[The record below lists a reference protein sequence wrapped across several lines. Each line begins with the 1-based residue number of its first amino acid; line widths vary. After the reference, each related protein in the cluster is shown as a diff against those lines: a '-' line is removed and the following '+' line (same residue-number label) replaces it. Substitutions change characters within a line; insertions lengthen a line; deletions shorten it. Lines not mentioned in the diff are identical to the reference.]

1 MSRIISFIL
10 SIFIAICN
18 FFGLPISL
26 SQDDV
31 IILFTND
38 VHCAADENIGYAGLA
53 AYKKE
58 CLEKTDYVTL
68 VDCGDHLQ
76 GSYLG
81 TVSKG
86 SCMVEIM
93 NEVGY
98 DYAVFGNH
106 EFDYGFDILKEN
118 IEKSNLQY
126 LCCNITY
133 SGSKE
138 NKLKDVKPY
147 EVVEYGGIKVGYI
160 GISTPYTPI
169 NSTPAFFAE
178 DGKQVYYF
186 GIEKTVSEFYD
197 GIQQTI
203 DDCRNDGADYVV
215 ALSHMGIEE
224 ECKPYRSSD
233 LIANTTGI
241 DVVLDGHSHTEMTC
255 NVVGNKTG
263 EPVLLS
269 QTGTKFSSIG
279 KLMITASGN
288 ISVGLIS
295 EYEKKDAET
304 EKFVGDVLRKYNGE
318 MNKVIGH
325 TDVSMP
331 IADESGI
338 RMVRSRELA
347 IGDMVADA
355 YRIISGADIGMCNGG
370 GIRASINEGDI
381 TYADIINVNPYGNT
395 LCVVKLTGA
404 EIVDMLE
411 YFYRFTRNVYSE
423 NGVAVGEYGSF
434 QQVSGLKFVVDTS
447 KEASV
452 ETDADDNLIS
462 VSEINRIS
470 DVKVLQSGEYVPIDL
485 EKTYTVASHNYMIK
499 NGGSGMLYF
508 LDGKELVVDESVMDY
523 QLLIEYFEYLGND
536 FSQYGTV
543 DNRITIR

>member
-81 TVSKG
+81 AVSKG
-86 SCMVEIM
+86 RCMVEIM

-106 EFDYGFDILKEN
+106 EFDYGFDTLAEN
-118 IEKSNLQY
+118 MKNSDVQY

-133 SGSKE
+133 SGSGE
-138 NKLKDVKPY
+138 NKVKDAKPY
-147 EVVEYGGIKVGYI
+147 EVVEYGNIKVGYI
-160 GISTPYTPI
+160 GISTPYTYA
-169 NSTPAFFAE
+169 NSAPTYFME
-178 DGKQVYYF
+178 DGQLVYHF
-186 GIEKTVSEFYD
+186 GIEKNEDGFYAD
-197 GIQQTI
+197 IQNTI
-203 DDCRNDGADYVV
+203 DSCKNDGADYVV
-215 ALSHMGIEE
+215 VLSHMGVHPEYE
-224 ECKPYRSSD
+224 PYRSVD
-233 LIANTTGI
+233 LIAKTTGI

-255 NVVGNKTG
+255 DVVENKTG
-263 EPVLLS
+263 DPVLLS

-279 KLMITASGN
+279 KVMITASGN
-288 ISVGLIS
+288 ISVGNIS
-295 EYEKKDAET
+295 EYGKKDAET
-304 EKFVGDVLRKYNGE
+304 EKFISDVFLKYNE
-318 MNKVIGH
+318 NMEKVIGH

-331 IADESGI
+331 ITDENGI

-355 YRIISGADIGMCNGG
+355 FRIISGADIGMCNGG
-370 GIRASINEGDI
+370 GIRASISAGDI
-381 TYADIINVNPYGNT
+381 TYGDIINVNPYGNT

-411 YFYRFTRNVYSE
+411 YFYRFTKNVYSE
-423 NGVAVGEYGSF
+423 NGAAVGEYGSF

-462 VSEINRIS
+462 VKEVKRVS
-470 DVKVLQSGEYVPIDL
+470 DVMVLQNGKYVPIDL

-499 NGGSGMLYF
+499 NGGSGMFYF
-508 LDGKELVVDESVMDY
+508 LAGKELVIDESVMDY
-523 QLLIEYFEYLGND
+523 QLLIEYFNYLGND

-543 DNRITIR
+543 DNRITIK

>member
-1 MSRIISFIL
+1 ML
-10 SIFIAICN
+10 N
-18 FFGLPISL
+18 
-26 SQDDV
+26 
-31 IILFTND
+31 
-38 VHCAADENIGYAGLA
+38 
-53 AYKKE
+53 
-58 CLEKTDYVTL
+58 
-68 VDCGDHLQ
+68 
-76 GSYLG
+76 
-81 TVSKG
+81 
-86 SCMVEIM
+86 
-93 NEVGY
+93 
-98 DYAVFGNH
+98 
-106 EFDYGFDILKEN
+106 
-118 IEKSNLQY
+118 
-126 LCCNITY
+126 
-133 SGSKE
+133 
-138 NKLKDVKPY
+138 PY

-255 NVVGNKTG
+255 NVVENKTG

-325 TDVSMP
+325 MDVSMP

-381 TYADIINVNPYGNT
+381 TYADIINVNPYGNN

-452 ETDADDNLIS
+452 ETDANDNLIS

-470 DVKVLQSGEYVPIDL
+470 DFNRV
-485 EKTYTVASHNYMIK
+485 MIK
-499 NGGSGMLYF
+499 RTHFLSLY
-508 LDGKELVVDESVMDY
+508 SSY
-523 QLLIEYFEYLGND
+523 LLRCPH
-536 FSQYGTV
+536 SQYTKYYSFGRLAYNYSKTK
-543 DNRITIR
+543 